1 MKKETAKENAL
12 VRRISPN
19 MESCGIIDKYPE
31 NVRQLVDLV
40 SAILRRM
47 KERQLD
53 NPNISCLHIAT
64 RKGVAAT

>member
-40 SAILRRM
+40 SAILRRI
-47 KERQLD
+47 KEKRLD
-53 NPNISCLHIAT
+53 KANIPCLHMAT
-64 RKGVAAT
+64 WKGVPAT